1 METSEPGD
9 IRDTGM
15 PTRRNTTPPIGR
27 QQCIPIMPPLSPDP
41 GQSRIRERRN
51 QLKHVVE
58 LLRQPIVKTV
68 LSPPPRPSRLRPGR
82 IPVENL
88 AQGR

>member
-41 GQSRIRERRN
+41 GLTR
-51 QLKHVVE
+51 L
-58 LLRQPIVKTV
+58 TV
-68 LSPPPRPSRLRPGR
+68 IAAASSPVSNRVS
-82 IPVENL
+82 
-88 AQGR
+88 